1 MIVEFGSGDLDR
13 LETDPKYD
21 GGRSAPV
28 VRAYRKRMQ
37 EIRAAPDER
46 TFYALRSMRFEKLSG
61 SRKGQYSMRLND
73 QWRLIVAFRGKAST
87 KTIIVMEIVDYH

>member
-21 GGRSAPV
+21 GGRSASV

-46 TFYALRSMRFEKLSG
+46 TFYALKSMRFEKLSG

>member
-13 LETDPKYD
+13 LETDPTYD

-37 EIRAAPDER
+37 EIRAARPMSG
-46 TFYALRSMRFEKLSG
+46 RS
-61 SRKGQYSMRLND
+61 
-73 QWRLIVAFRGKAST
+73 T
-87 KTIIVMEIVDYH
+87 P

>member
-37 EIRAAPDER
+37 EIRAAPV
-46 TFYALRSMRFEKLSG
+46 LRP
-61 SRKGQYSMRLND
+61 
-73 QWRLIVAFRGKAST
+73 
-87 KTIIVMEIVDYH
+87 EIDAVREAVW

>member
-1 MIVEFGSGDLDR
+1 MIVEFGSDDLDR
-13 LETDPKYD
+13 LETDPTYD

-28 VRAYRKRMQ
+28 VKPYRKRMQ